1 MVNLFKSSKP
11 LKSSKSLNKQHVEND
26 RLNRLKGEWSV
37 RMNKHDEL
45 CEMIELVYKLK
56 ENIENHTVLETHYR
70 SKFKP
75 IWGNTSGSNKPD
87 PQDIEKADKNKKLAN
102 EYHDRLDNYI
112 KLDLLE
118 QTKKDNYEK
127 AEVIR
132 KMFST
137 KKLPLLN

>member
-1 MVNLFKSSKP
+1 MVNLFKSSKSSNP
-11 LKSSKSLNKQHVEND
+11 SKQEIDNERLKS
-26 RLNRLKGEWSV
+26 EWSV

-45 CEMIELVYKLK
+45 CEMIELVYKLE
-56 ENIENHTVLETHYR
+56 ENIENHTVLENHYR

-75 IWGNTSGSNKPD
+75 VWGNTSNKPD
-87 PQDIEKADKNKKLAN
+87 PKDIEKADKNKKLAN

-118 QTKKDNYEK
+118 QTKKNNYEK

-132 KMFST
+132 KMFIIN
-137 KKLPLLN
+137 KLPLLN